1 MFDARVVDTRDNRGR
16 DGGWRAPAALRFRQ
30 HALYSMLSGWQWSG
44 RLGWFRRSGSG
55 QRRLQAPLRPRG
67 VQGFPEA
74 SQKLVL
80 FDERLSANELAVPG
94 NRDQSDRRNAAKF
107 WCVTYRNENE
117 VRTTTDSTVK
127 GSHLDNGV
135 SNGV

>member
-1 MFDARVVDTRDNRGR
+1 MVVGERKQRCVFVNMRCIRCFR
-16 DGGWRAPAALRFRQ
+16 DGNGLAV
-30 HALYSMLSGWQWSG
+30 SD
-44 RLGWFRRSGSG
+44 GSG
-55 QRRLQAPLRPRG
+55 DQDLGNAGSKLLCDLAEFR
-67 VQGFPEA
+67 A

-80 FDERLSANELAVPG
+80 FDERLSANELAVPA